1 LGDGLMHVRLDVVG
15 KEEEEEENA
24 KGHLPLDVVKEEEE
38 ENAKGHLPVQYV
50 YVSFITVVLY
60 YLDILK

>member
-1 LGDGLMHVRLDVVG
+1 MHVRLDVVG
-15 KEEEEEENA
+15 KEEEEEDA

-60 YLDILK
+60 CLDILK

>member
-1 LGDGLMHVRLDVVG
+1 MGDGLMHVRLDVG
-15 KEEEEEENA
+15 KEEEENA

-50 YVSFITVVLY
+50 YVSFIAVVLY